1 MQVEVT
7 DGWYGVRA
15 SLDAPLADLLQRGR
29 LRVGA
34 PPCASPTLF
43 PTVRV
48 AQTAPRVFL
57 LRLWWPSML
66 FLWRAKLC

>member
-1 MQVEVT
+1 MEVT

-34 PPCASPTLF
+34 PPCALTFSNIVGSAHHTAQS
-43 PTVRV
+43 TVSGGALSDV
-48 AQTAPRVFL
+48 LMMHQ
-57 LRLWWPSML
+57 
-66 FLWRAKLC
+66 LCMWIAA